1 MSKATDN
8 QRYDL
13 TFRTKNWTFSVIN
26 GPTSDTLEFA
36 IRDRNTL
43 NLQVLKG
50 NFGDTVAVMPTRRVL
65 ALGIALL
72 SIGDTST
79 DRALDYANDALRRN
93 ATDLAPFI
101 GNPLVLRRFSWWY
114 LTEGETIDLR
124 PGSMLAATLYLAS
137 SETLLSLL
145 SDAVAYGPKECRRGI
160 QSPEFYRGETQEG

>member
-1 MSKATDN
+1 MNDTTFR

-36 IRDRNTL
+36 IIDRETQD
-43 NLQVLKG
+43 LQVLKG
-50 NFGDTVAVMPTRRVL
+50 NFGDTVAVLPTRRVVAL
-65 ALGIALL
+65 AASLL

-79 DRALDYANDALRRN
+79 DRALDYANEALRSN
-93 ATDLAPFI
+93 ALDLAPSI
-101 GNPLVLRRFSWWY
+101 GNPLVLRRFARWY
-114 LTEGETIDLR
+114 LTGGDTVGPLS
-124 PGSMLAATLYLAS
+124 GSMLAVALDLAS

-145 SDAVAYGPKECRRGI
+145 SDAVAYGPKEYRRGI